1 MSETTSEDEVD
12 SVYLTPA
19 QEMGESIK
27 EWLESPNS
35 PDWQLADWLRGYDL
49 PLSSGDDEPYL
60 WLTRGL
66 EKLGM
71 ARSENSIFCKRL
83 AGIIDQLPAIA
94 HVGNRPEQ
102 VMYNAFML
110 AACLYCP
117 KCLGQSL
124 LDAYARPGIEG
135 EWMGNDVRHALC
147 TALVENQINQDLRP
161 VWKSMIEGKST
172 PQLPGDPL
180 DGFTGICKMPLS
192 ADKLGEPDVEAILWG
207 LTRIDRYLEG
217 DPQHSQKRELL
228 IDGLNKY
235 HPQLNWSEL
244 AEVESVLSGLSRTVT
259 EISHTPDRVKR
270 LFRSIEEIKGKY
282 PSIDWALRAVER
294 AAADQWDRWARGV
307 AVHLLVEA
315 EAALPKESRTHA
327 KQIRDALRG
336 EALVAVDEISVQVDS
351 QTEEGGLLRDIKARI
366 EGNADFD
373 RNDLQ
378 PFVPSLYAALAQIQ
392 ASMPSLRDSI
402 NLLINICEP
411 SLAQFV

>member
-1 MSETTSEDEVD
+1 
-12 SVYLTPA
+12 
-19 QEMGESIK
+19 
-27 EWLESPNS
+27 
-35 PDWQLADWLRGYDL
+35 
-49 PLSSGDDEPYL
+49 
-60 WLTRGL
+60 
-66 EKLGM
+66 
-71 ARSENSIFCKRL
+71 
-83 AGIIDQLPAIA
+83 
-94 HVGNRPEQ
+94 
-102 VMYNAFML
+102 
-110 AACLYCP
+110 
-117 KCLGQSL
+117 
-124 LDAYARPGIEG
+124 
-135 EWMGNDVRHALC
+135 
-147 TALVENQINQDLRP
+147 
-161 VWKSMIEGKST
+161 
-172 PQLPGDPL
+172 
-180 DGFTGICKMPLS
+180 MPLS